1 MNAAIGSFV
10 VAAAALAISIAT
22 TIKKDTKADSMQ
34 LATLMVKLDSVG
46 DDTREIKSD
55 MGKIQQ
61 ALQDNHDRVLILE
74 RDLATMWKRIDE
86 LREAQGLAN
95 IHSKK
100 KDD

>member
-1 MNAAIGSFV
+1 MNAAVGSFV
-10 VAAAALAISIAT
+10 VAALALCVSIAT
-22 TIKKDTKADSMQ
+22 TIKKDTKTDSMQ
-34 LATLMVKLDSVG
+34 IATLMVKLDSVG

-86 LREAQGLAN
+86 LREAQGMTKGF
-95 IHSKK
+95 KK
-100 KDD
+100 VDD